1 MSQRLRREDWPAFI
15 RGYPDL
21 GKKGNLARAE
31 QEGIDYQFK
40 VHLTPG
46 MKKLLER
53 LMRDAAGKE
62 AGQGWQDAESAL
74 RLSAWSLHRR
84 VVVLRRGRSSQPGA
98 TAAELR
104 RARR

>member
-1 MSQRLRREDWPAFI
+1 
-15 RGYPDL
+15 
-21 GKKGNLARAE
+21 
-31 QEGIDYQFK
+31 